1 MFAHAISSTSRP
13 IALSTPS
20 VGRTIDGAPPGV
32 CRNGTTLSRSTASV
46 SGRSRE
52 SAARSA
58 SVCAAAF
65 ASVVPG
71 RR

>member
-1 MFAHAISSTSRP
+1 MFAHAIIRTSRP
-13 IALSTPS
+13 IGLSTLS
-20 VGRTIDGAPPGV
+20 VGSMNVGPLPGV
-32 CRNGTTLSRSTASV
+32 CQNRTTFSRCAASV

-52 SAARSA
+52 SVAHSA
-58 SVCAAAF
+58 SACAVAL